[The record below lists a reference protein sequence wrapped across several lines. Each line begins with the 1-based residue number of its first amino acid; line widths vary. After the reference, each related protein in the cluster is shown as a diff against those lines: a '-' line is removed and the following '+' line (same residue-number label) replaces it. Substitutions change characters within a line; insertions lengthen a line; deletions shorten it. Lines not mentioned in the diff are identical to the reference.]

1 MTDNTTEH
9 PETVEVAGV
18 TYYTIK
24 GLARLVGRN
33 VRTLAR
39 WHLRRIGPPRVKVNG
54 TNLIMYKADAVKRCL
69 EGGEQGGQRT
79 ESVRRRRGPGRGAP
93 R

>member
-18 TYYTIK
+18 SYHTVE
-24 GLARLVGRN
+24 GLARLIGRS
-33 VRTLAR
+33 VRTLGR

-54 TNLIMYKADAVKRCL
+54 TNLILYRADAVKRWL
-69 EGGEQGGQRT
+69 EEGEQGGQRAGD
-79 ESVRRRRGPGRGAP
+79 VRSRSRAK
-93 R
+93 